1 MSSRVASFDNQ
12 QDSATKSKAKAD
24 VLVLRSIAGRLRV
37 AWELA
42 TGAQTVD
49 GEGYCIGKNPSG
61 DYGCNASGPPWGPA
75 FISAYAGRG
84 GMKADTTNWLG
95 QKNAT
100 PPIVA
105 GTDEAARPLPMR
117 FWVQPYDLLG
127 SRTPLFRLYPIIVM
141 HCVSGGPVSVVV
153 RARQHHGA
161 ETSATFSVTNTSEET
176 FSDNDLYVDTRSG
189 AVTPVRFFFE
199 VPAGESIVVDRI
211 SINCVANLENLTL

>member
-37 AWELA
+37 AWELS
-42 TGAQTVD
+42 TGAQTID

-61 DYGCNASGPPWGPA
+61 DYGCNASGPPWGSQ
-75 FISAYAGRG
+75 FSGAYAGRG
-84 GMKADTTNWLG
+84 GMKADTANWLG

-100 PPIVA
+100 PPIIA
-105 GTDEAARPLPMR
+105 GADDATRPMPMR
-117 FWVQPYDLLG
+117 FWVQPFDYLSAG
-127 SRTPLFRLYPIIVM
+127 TPLFRLYPTIVM

-153 RARQHHGA
+153 RARMHHGG
-161 ETSATFSVTNTSEET
+161 ESTATFSVTNTSEEV
-176 FSDNDLYVDTRSG
+176 FEDFDLFVDTLPG

-199 VPAGESIVVDRI
+199 VPAGESVVVDRI
-211 SINCVANLENLTL
+211 ALNCKARLENADL